1 MFLIYGFIFDL
12 IIEAQNKDA
21 INAVNKNPIKI
32 AFSINVLWT
41 SIK

>member
-12 IIEAQNKDA
+12 IIGAQNKDA
-21 INAVNKNPIKI
+21 INVVNKNPIKI
-32 AFSINVLWT
+32 AFSINLLWT